1 MNTFYKI
8 RLNSL
13 LVCLMWFAGL
23 FVYGQNDTLWK
34 DSLKKDIK
42 VGLVLSGGGAKGFAH
57 IGALKVIEDAGI
69 RIDYIGGAS
78 MGAIVGALYASG
90 YTANQLDSIFKAI
103 DFGALIQDGL
113 PRSAKT
119 FYEKEDAERYV
130 LTLPFKHFKIA
141 FPSSISK
148 GQNVYNLLFRL
159 TNHVR
164 DIDDFSKLPIPF
176 FCVATDV
183 ETGEQVILDHGYLPE
198 AIAASG
204 AFPSLFE
211 PVEIGDRLLIDGG
224 VVNNYPLDEVK
235 AMGADVIIGIDVQDR
250 LLKKDELKSATDVLL
265 QISNLQAGS
274 SMRDKIKRTDI
285 YIKPDIEAFNVVSFS
300 QGDAIIKNGIIA
312 AELKQDQLDELA
324 RRQNANLKKTAIP
337 KDSDTI
343 RIDRVKVDGI
353 KNYTRQYVIGKL
365 KFKVPNSI
373 TYKKFNEGLNNLA
386 ATNSFKSIKYKMDV
400 DTAGQHILKMKLREN
415 PDDMFLRLG
424 VHYDDLYKSGALI
437 NVTKKRFITD
447 NDVASFD
454 LILGDN
460 VRYSLQ
466 YYIDRGF
473 GFSFGINSDYN
484 QFTQSLDFRLFQDRP
499 PFQIPVPN
507 NINKIDID
515 YSDLTNQI
523 YFQTLFKQVFSIGV
537 GLEHKRLRISTE
549 TFALDNSRTFFEDSD
564 FYSFYGFLKFDS
576 LDDKYFPTKGI
587 SFEGDFHNYF
597 SSSDFNNVFENFS
610 IGKARVMTSFKLFP
624 KLAMTLSTE
633 GGFRIDGS
641 EIGGLDFLL
650 GGYGNHFVN
659 NITPFY
665 GYDFLEISGD
675 SYVKALFNFDY
686 EFMNKNHFN
695 FSGNF
700 ANTADGLFESN
711 DWIDSPEFTG
721 YALGYGL
728 ETFVGPIEIKYT
740 WSPETGNST
749 WFFNLGFWF

>member
-1 MNTFYKI
+1 MNTFNKI
-8 RLNSL
+8 RLTDL
-13 LVCLMWFAGL
+13 FFGLMLCSGL
-23 FVYGQNDTLWK
+23 IVHGQNDSILK

-69 RIDYIGGAS
+69 RIDYIGGTS

-103 DFGALIQDGL
+103 DFGALIQDGI

-130 LTLPFKHFKIA
+130 LTLPFKHFKIS
-141 FPSSISK
+141 FPSAISK
-148 GQNVYNLLFRL
+148 GQNIYNLLFRL

-164 DIDDFSKLPIPF
+164 DIDDFNKLPIPF
-176 FCVATDV
+176 FCVATDI
-183 ETGEQVILDHGYLPE
+183 ETGEQVMLDHGYLPE

-211 PVEIGDRLLIDGG
+211 PVQIGDRLLIDGG

-250 LLKKDELKSATDVLL
+250 LLKKDELRSATDILL
-265 QISNLQAGS
+265 QISNMQTGN
-274 SMRDKIKRTDI
+274 SMKDKIKKTDI

-300 QGDAIIKNGIIA
+300 EGDAIIKNGIIA
-312 AELKQDQLDELA
+312 AELKQDQLDDLA
-324 RRQNANLKKTAIP
+324 RRQNANLKKTPIQ
-337 KDSDTI
+337 KETDTLH
-343 RIDRVKVDGI
+343 IDKIKIEGI
-353 KNYTRQYVIGKL
+353 KNYTRQYVSGKL
-365 KFKVPNSI
+365 KFKAPNTI
-373 TYKKFNEGLNNLA
+373 TYKKLNEGLNNLA
-386 ATNSFKSIKYKMDV
+386 ATNSFKSIKYKMEI
-400 DTAGQHILKMKLREN
+400 DTAGKHILKMNLREN
-415 PDDMFLRLG
+415 PDNMYLRLG
-424 VHYDDLYKSGALI
+424 IHYDDLYKSGALI

-447 NDVASFD
+447 NDVASLD

-460 VRYSLQ
+460 VRYKMQ

-473 GFSFGINSDYN
+473 GFSFGINSAYN
-484 QFTQSLDFRLFQDRP
+484 QFTQSLDFDIIQNRP
-499 PFQIPVPN
+499 PFEITNPG

-549 TFALDNSRTFFEDSD
+549 TFALNNSRTFFEDSD
-564 FYSFYGFLKFDS
+564 FYSFYSFLKFDS
-576 LDDKYFPTKGI
+576 LDDKYFPTKGVF
-587 SFEGDFHNYF
+587 FEGDFHNYF

-610 IGKARVMTSFKLFP
+610 IGKAKIMTSFKLFP
-624 KLAMTLSTE
+624 KLALTLSTE

-641 EIGGLDFLL
+641 AIGGLDFLL
-650 GGYGNHFVN
+650 GGYGNNFVN

-665 GYDFLEISGD
+665 GYDYLEISGD

-686 EFMNKNHFN
+686 EIVNKNHLS

-700 ANTADGLFESN
+700 SNTADGLFDSN
-711 DWIDSPEFTG
+711 NWIDSPEFTG

-728 ETFVGPIEIKYT
+728 ETFVGPVEIKYT
-740 WSPETGNST
+740 WSPETGNSI

>member
-8 RLNSL
+8 RLTDL
-13 LVCLMWFAGL
+13 FFGL
-23 FVYGQNDTLWK
+23 ILCSGLIVHGQNTFVQK
-34 DSLKKDIK
+34 DSLKKGIK

-57 IGALKVIEDAGI
+57 IGALKVIEDVGI
-69 RIDYIGGAS
+69 RIDYIGGTS

-164 DIDDFSKLPIPF
+164 DIDDFGKLPIPF

-211 PVEIGDRLLIDGG
+211 PVQIGDRLLIDGG

-250 LLKKDELKSATDVLL
+250 LLNKDELKSATDVLL

-274 SMRDKIKRTDI
+274 SMKDKISRTDI

-324 RRQNANLKKTAIP
+324 SRQNANLKKSAIP
-337 KDSDTI
+337 KNSDTI
-343 RIDRVKVDGI
+343 RIDRVKVEGI
-353 KNYTRQYVIGKL
+353 KNYTRQYVTGKL
-365 KFKVPNSI
+365 KFKAPNSI

-386 ATNSFKSIKYKMDV
+386 ATNSFKSIKYKMEE
-400 DTAGQHILKMKLREN
+400 DTIGQHILKMKLREN
-415 PDDMFLRLG
+415 PDDMFLRMG
-424 VHYDDLYKSGALI
+424 IHYDDLYKSGALI

-460 VRYSLQ
+460 VRYKMQ

-484 QFTQSLDFRLFQDRP
+484 QFTQSLDFDVFQSRP
-499 PFQIPVPN
+499 PFNLPN
-507 NINKIDID
+507 PGNINKLDID

-523 YFQTLFKQVFSIGV
+523 YFQTLFKQVFSIGF

-549 TFALDNSRTFFEDSD
+549 TFSIDNSLTFFEDSD

-576 LDDKYFPTKGI
+576 LDDKYFPTKGVL
-587 SFEGDFHNYF
+587 FEGEFHNYF

-610 IGKARVMTSFKLFP
+610 IGKARLMTSFKLFP

-665 GYDFLEISGD
+665 GYDYLEISGD

-700 ANTADGLFESN
+700 SNTADGLFESN
-711 DWIDSPEFTG
+711 NWINSPEFTG

-728 ETFVGPIEIKYT
+728 ETFIGPVEIKYT